1 MRRSETEM
9 NRESVTRDE
18 MLARIRVALGGRA
31 AEVLCYGPDRGLT
44 TGASGDL
51 ANATNIARQM
61 ICRYGMVEEFGLA
74 VTPEL
79 FQHAQALSSPAYQ
92 KVNDLA
98 GKILKEQMDRT
109 LGLLKEHRDRLDA
122 VAKGLLEKNRLYRQ
136 DLESLLPAAPTDP
149 PAGREA

>member
-1 MRRSETEM
+1 MT
-9 NRESVTRDE
+9 
-18 MLARIRVALGGRA
+18 
-31 AEVLCYGPDRGLT
+31 
-44 TGASGDL
+44 
-51 ANATNIARQM
+51 
-61 ICRYGMVEEFGLA
+61 
-74 VTPEL
+74 
-79 FQHAQALSSPAYQ
+79 
-92 KVNDLA
+92 LA